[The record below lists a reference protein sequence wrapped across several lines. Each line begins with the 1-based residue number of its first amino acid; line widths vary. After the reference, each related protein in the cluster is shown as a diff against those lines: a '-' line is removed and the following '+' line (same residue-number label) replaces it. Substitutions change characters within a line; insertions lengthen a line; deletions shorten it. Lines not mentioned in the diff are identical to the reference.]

1 MMLVHGS
8 IQLVNK
14 KENVGWGCIWDAYI
28 PFWASGG
35 GQGRGE
41 LSNVFPEKKWV
52 NLTEKNNASLVSYA
66 IYGCKP
72 LYGELISRSSGLVLR
87 VSYLHSVSVVAG

>member
-1 MMLVHGS
+1 MLDGDVSGMPISHFG
-8 IQLVNK
+8 LVA
-14 KENVGWGCIWDAYI
+14 G
-28 PFWASGG
+28 
-35 GQGRGE
+35 GRGAG
-41 LSNVFPEKKWV
+41 SSVMCFRKKKWV
-52 NLTEKNNASLVSYA
+52 NLTEKNNASLISYA